1 MGMATISKCIYTYTY
16 VVGLFYILV
25 KFQDTHTY
33 IYVSVAGAG
42 VDEGPAPRLYLPR
55 GSIYTTIME
64 FRYQKT
70 IPMMVLGA

>member
-1 MGMATISKCIYTYTY
+1 MY
-16 VVGLFYILV
+16 VYVCVYI
-25 KFQDTHTY
+25 Y